1 MDSDCYSSSR
11 FRRATR
17 RKRCSKPCYNCSIHR
32 RPASRASSAVGR
44 GAGTEQVANELG
56 WTKQRIHQYANL
68 AQIDERSWQ
77 IVGATVRDSSP
88 VPESEEAPNA
98 GAMAPFTERLLR
110 LLVPLSAEARAP
122 SWLPT
127 YAAMAKSEREAA
139 GAAARLPKV
148 EGEPTHVASLRDLIA
163 NAASQQCE
171 LCRFLARGKNNKGN
185 PFGKAPA
192 RRSSRSPTS
201 SDGRNS
207 GFISMRT

>member
-1 MDSDCYSSSR
+1 
-11 FRRATR
+11 
-17 RKRCSKPCYNCSIHR
+17 
-32 RPASRASSAVGR
+32 
-44 GAGTEQVANELG
+44 VA
-56 WTKQRIHQYANL
+56 
-68 AQIDERSWQ
+68 
-77 IVGATVRDSSP
+77 
-88 VPESEEAPNA
+88 
-98 GAMAPFTERLLR
+98 FTERLLR
-110 LLVPLSAEARAP
+110 VLVPLSAEARAP

-127 YAAMAKSEREAA
+127 YAAMAKSERETAR
-139 GAAARLPKV
+139 AAARLPKV